1 MFVFYKLLK
10 SFADLPGS
18 YYVFKYLIYYIFPL
32 SFKRMG
38 GLLWKTLSLFR
49 ENIHFTYVLWR
60 VIVYIAFKWLL
71 NEEERIKIG
80 AHIQDMKRSLCPFF
94 FSILIEWL
102 ILLFYF
108 CLPFFSFVIL
118 GEYIFNLWLTSKQV
132 MFLLTFWINYLEGW
146 KGQYNYSFDCEN
158 YSIFASLVLN

>member
-71 NEEERIKIG
+71 NEEERIKISQG
-80 AHIQDMKRSLCPFF
+80 SISKIWKGHFVLFFFNFNRMTNFIILFLFAFFF
-94 FSILIEWL
+94 FSW
-102 ILLFYF
+102 
-108 CLPFFSFVIL
+108 
-118 GEYIFNLWLTSKQV
+118 
-132 MFLLTFWINYLEGW
+132 FWG
-146 KGQYNYSFDCEN
+146 
-158 YSIFASLVLN
+158 SIFLIYG